1 MELKFGPHF
10 LVVLTK
16 IFTLYF
22 IRSELILNLD
32 WLFKTTALAVT
43 IRSPKY
49 HPFP

>member
-16 IFTLYF
+16 IFILYF
-22 IRSELILNLD
+22 IQSELILD